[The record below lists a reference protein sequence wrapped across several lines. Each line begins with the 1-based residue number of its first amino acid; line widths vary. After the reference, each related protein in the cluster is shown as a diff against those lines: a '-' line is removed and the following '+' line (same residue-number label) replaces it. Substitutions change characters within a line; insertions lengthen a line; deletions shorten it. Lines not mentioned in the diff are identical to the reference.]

1 MADDES
7 PKSDPEIVAP
17 VTGPLPSREPRH
29 DPGVID
35 GEATEIHHGASA
47 EPEAEE
53 AAESAAEP
61 DEPAPQAAPIEEP
74 AVVAASAPP
83 SRAGW
88 LFLAALVGALVG
100 VVVAL
105 AVAWFFDPR
114 AAAIDSAV
122 SSLATLQ
129 HNAEAGSVANAM
141 LDKRLRALET
151 DEASAPKASAIDA
164 LGQRI
169 AALEAAA
176 KADAGRNTIAQSALD
191 EAHAARADAAKAL
204 ALASAAGAGS
214 SGAGSSAA
222 PPASSAAPAAPD
234 TSALEARVGKL
245 ESDLAALKAA
255 ADLAPVNDR
264 LAKLEAA
271 LAAPKSEAR
280 VAASASAPGGGAGAA
295 VLAISLVERVNAG
308 APYEPELTALS
319 RLGADGA
326 KLDALKPFAQTGA
339 PTLAALRAAFAKVA
353 PAVAAAA
360 TPAQTGGVMDR
371 LLDHLRQLVRVHKV
385 GEAVGDD
392 PEGLTAHIA
401 AALARGDLAAAYEA
415 YGRLPEAARQAA
427 GDWGKLAQGR
437 QAAGEAA
444 LALRADAV
452 GRLAAA
458 KD

>member
-7 PKSDPEIVAP
+7 PKSEPEIVAP

-29 DPGVID
+29 DPGTID
-35 GEATEIHHGASA
+35 GEATEIHHAA
-47 EPEAEE
+47 PVEPEAGEA
-53 AAESAAEP
+53 AAESVAEP
-61 DEPAPQAAPIEEP
+61 DEPPVHAAPVEEP
-74 AVVAASAPP
+74 AAVAASTPP
-83 SRAGW
+83 RVAW
-88 LFLAALVGALVG
+88 PFLAALLGAVFG
-100 VVVAL
+100 AIVAL
-105 AVAWFFDPR
+105 AAAWFFDPR
-114 AAAIDSAV
+114 GAEIDSAV
-122 SSLATLQ
+122 SSMATLQ
-129 HNAEAGSVANAM
+129 RNTEAGSVANAM

-151 DEASAPKASAIDA
+151 TDAAAPKAAALDA
-164 LGQRI
+164 LSRRI
-169 AALEAAA
+169 AALETAAGNNETA
-176 KADAGRNTIAQSALD
+176 KNAIAQSALD

-214 SGAGSSAA
+214 SAA
-222 PPASSAAPAAPD
+222 PPASGAAPVAPD

-280 VAASASAPGGGAGAA
+280 VAASASPPGGGAGAA
-295 VLAISLVERVNAG
+295 VLAISLVERVDVG
-308 APYEPELTALS
+308 APYQAELTALT
-319 RLGADGA
+319 RLGADSA

-339 PTLAALRAAFAKVA
+339 PTLAALRAAFAKLA
-353 PAVAAAA
+353 PAVVAAA

-371 LLDHLRQLVRVHKV
+371 LLDHLRQLVRIHKV

-392 PEGLTAHIA
+392 PEGLTAHIT
-401 AALARGDLAAAYEA
+401 AALARGDLAAADEA
-415 YGRLPEAARQAA
+415 YGRLPEAAKQAA
-427 GDWGKLAQGR
+427 GDWGKLAEAR
-437 QAAGEAA
+437 QAAGVAA
-444 LALRADAV
+444 LALRADTV